1 MVPLYDVFCELTGFN
16 GKTSG
21 RYLLYDQTV
30 SEKMLSEKTLPAK
43 TVSDQT
49 TSEQPADI
57 RQVRVQFLANNNT
70 GMPWEFRAGQRAMT
84 VVLGEMNAAEFYVR
98 NNTDSSM
105 TAQAIPSV
113 TPFKAAEY
121 LHKTECFCFS
131 QQTLAPGE
139 ALTMPLR
146 FILGDELPADV
157 KKLTLAYTLYDVTPQ
172 VDDSADNQNR
182 LAVSN

>member
-21 RYLLYDQTV
+21 RYLLSDQTV

-70 GMPWEFRAGQRAMT
+70 GMPWEFRARQRAMT
-84 VVLGEMNAAEFYVR
+84 VALGEMNAAEFYVR

>member
-21 RYLLYDQTV
+21 RYIISDKMA
-30 SEKMLSEKTLPAK
+30 SEKVLADKAA
-43 TVSDQT
+43 
-49 TSEQPADI
+49 SEQQADI
-57 RQVRVQFLANNNT
+57 RQVRVQFLANNNAA
-70 GMPWEFRAGQRAMT
+70 MPWEFRAGRGAMT
-84 VVLGEMNAAEFYVR
+84 VELGELNAAEFYVR
-98 NNTDSSM
+98 NTTDSSM

-121 LHKTECFCFS
+121 LHKVECFCFS
-131 QQTLAPGE
+131 QQTLAAGE

-146 FILGDELPADV
+146 FILGDELPSDV
-157 KKLTLAYTLYDVTPQ
+157 KKLTLSYTLYDVTPQ
-172 VDDSADNQNR
+172 AGDSADNQNR